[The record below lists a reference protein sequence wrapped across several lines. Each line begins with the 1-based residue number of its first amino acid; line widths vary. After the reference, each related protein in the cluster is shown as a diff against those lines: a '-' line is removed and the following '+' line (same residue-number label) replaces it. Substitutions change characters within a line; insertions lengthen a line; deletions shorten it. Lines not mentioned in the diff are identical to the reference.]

1 MAKANDSKLLDWIP
15 IATACKVPGKTELT
29 PAVFDEVI
37 STFNPKIHEPPH
49 VFGHITAEH
58 NAAPALGWIDGLR
71 RIGDTLYAKSKQVA
85 GVLDSAL
92 REGSYKKRS
101 IALRVN
107 EAGKLFLHHLAWL
120 GATPPAIKGLP
131 DVYSSSA
138 YSDKGAEKQSEFEF
152 EFLPTQKPNGGRHM
166 AGTKEFSEA
175 EITLMEQDITKR
187 VTDSVTASLTAN
199 MEKTFSERLE
209 KEKTEA
215 VAAEKARLEKEFSDK
230 NAATLRQA
238 GHNAAMDTFINEQL
252 KAKKV
257 TPAMIKAGLKSLL
270 YSLHTPAEI
279 MFSEE
284 TDGVKKEV
292 KTDSLAVL
300 KNVILAFAAVPAE
313 GDTEEPDGAHQGGDS
328 YAEDAAAAKKIQAE
342 KGNETL
348 TFGEALK
355 RVYAAKEVAKK

>member
-1 MAKANDSKLLDWIP
+1 MAKTNDSKLLDWIP

-37 STFNPKIHEPPH
+37 STFNPKVHEPPH

-85 GVLDSAL
+85 GALDSAL

-152 EFLPTQKPNGGRHM
+152 EFLPTKPNGGRRM
-166 AGTKEFSEA
+166 ADTREYSEA
-175 EITLMEQDITKR
+175 EITLMKQQ
-187 VTDSVTASLTAN
+187 VTADATEAATRAA
-199 MEKTFSERLE
+199 EKVFSEQLAAATA
-209 KEKTEA
+209 KAATDA
-215 VAAEKARLEKEFSDK
+215 TAAEKARLEKEFSEK
-230 NAATLRQA
+230 NAVTLRVA
-238 GHNAAMDTFINEQL
+238 THAAAMDTFINEQL
-252 KAKKV
+252 KAKKI

-270 YSLHTPAEI
+270 YSLHTPAVLE
-279 MFSEE
+279 FSEGE
-284 TDGVKKEV
+284 GAEKKEI

-300 KNVILAFAAVPAE
+300 KNVILAFAAVPAD
-313 GDTEEPDGAHQGGDS
+313 GDTEKPDNAHQGGDS
-328 YAEDAAAAKKIQAE
+328 YAEEKAEAE
-342 KGNETL
+342 KLMKADAKL

-355 RVYAAKEVAKK
+355 QVNAKKAAQK